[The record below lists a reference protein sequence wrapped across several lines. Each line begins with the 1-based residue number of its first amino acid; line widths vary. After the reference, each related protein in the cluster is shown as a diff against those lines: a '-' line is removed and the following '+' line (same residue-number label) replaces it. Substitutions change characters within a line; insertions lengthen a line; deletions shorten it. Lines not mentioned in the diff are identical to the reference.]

1 MKRGGLNYGDSL
13 NRSGNENIVFDGCV
27 YVEPNTIEERWEG
40 ALYMVAA
47 VTVQGGTGFKDAT
60 ASVVTVKIVQL
71 DFQILWFPDQ
81 VVPF

>member
-47 VTVQGGTGFKDAT
+47 VTV
-60 ASVVTVKIVQL
+60 
-71 DFQILWFPDQ
+71 
-81 VVPF
+81 